1 MKNKKFD
8 SLTNKEILELEN
20 KEINYYISLKKIEN
34 GILLVKYEFEEEP
47 LIEVPEP
54 TKQLYKLDLFYNVR
68 FLKLET
74 AKLILDLIKKD
85 EILIT
90 NDIITN
96 DHKYIEYI
104 KNDKSDIGMSL
115 INVYKNID
123 EAEKVKTI
131 YNENYIKTNKKN
143 EINNEYNKQKQ
154 IEEKIWKKINKVYSK
169 CNEAKKHLD
178 IFKNEYLPLESDIYK
193 ALSFYEMAYNISD
206 DIKEYLLTEDI
217 NILDTIVNK
226 EE

>member
-1 MKNKKFD
+1 MEYKKFD
-8 SLTNKEILELEN
+8 SLTNKEILELKD
-20 KEINYYISLKKIEN
+20 KEINYYISLEKIQN
-34 GILLVKYEFEEEP
+34 GIPLVKYELEEEP
-47 LIEVPEP
+47 LMEVPEP
-54 TKQLYKLDLFYNVR
+54 TKQLYKLDLFYSIG

-90 NDIITN
+90 DDVVTKNY
-96 DHKYIEYI
+96 KYIEYI
-104 KNDKSDIGMSL
+104 KNDKSDIKMSL

-123 EAEKVKTI
+123 EAEKAKTI
-131 YNENYIKTNKKN
+131 YNENYLKTNKNNELKN
-143 EINNEYNKQKQ
+143 EYDKQEE
-154 IEEKIWKKINKVYSK
+154 IEKKIWEKINKVHSK
-169 CNEAKKHLD
+169 CNEAKRHLD
-178 IFKNEYLPLESDIYK
+178 IFKNEYLPLEPALDK

-217 NILDTIVNK
+217 NILDTIVNQ